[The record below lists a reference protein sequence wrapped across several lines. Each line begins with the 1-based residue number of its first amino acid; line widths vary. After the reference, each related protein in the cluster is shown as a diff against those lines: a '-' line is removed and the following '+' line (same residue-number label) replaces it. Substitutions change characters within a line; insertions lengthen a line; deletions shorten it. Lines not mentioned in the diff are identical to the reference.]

1 MKLKINRPA
10 SSNINN
16 ELINQKITQNVSI
29 EKNDNLKNNIL
40 PSLNKKSDDNAI
52 VNHPNFS
59 VIKQE
64 KIIPRIYSSNQ
75 RRNRDNLFRND
86 NTINNPYNSNNNNL
100 ISGILG
106 NNENYLSPLNI
117 IPINL
122 TKNNKKQ
129 IFDNCIKLNDNS
141 IIEKDNR
148 IDIINRKYQIYIPKI
163 CVNHVKKLSSNI
175 NSMGIKD
182 WKI

>member
-1 MKLKINRPA
+1 M
-10 SSNINN
+10 
-16 ELINQKITQNVSI
+16 
-29 EKNDNLKNNIL
+29 
-40 PSLNKKSDDNAI
+40 
-52 VNHPNFS
+52 
-59 VIKQE
+59 
-64 KIIPRIYSSNQ
+64 
-75 RRNRDNLFRND
+75 
-86 NTINNPYNSNNNNL
+86 
-100 ISGILG
+100 G